1 MSIRFLGL
9 ILWFGVLA
17 LTSGAA
23 AQTIEVR
30 EDMKA
35 VFDDYRVTGTFVA
48 FDPHRDHMTIIS
60 PKRAETRLIPA
71 STFKIVNAL
80 IALETSVVADEN
92 ETVPFGGKPQIIK
105 AWERDMSIRDAVT
118 VSNVPVFQE
127 IARRVGL
134 ERYTTYLRKFGFG
147 NQLVGADVETFW
159 LEGPLKISAVE
170 FAKLLSRLAR
180 FELPAKV
187 ASQKT
192 VRDILRLET
201 RDGTIL
207 FGKTGWT
214 STPNPD
220 VGWFVG
226 WTEKEDRQVSFALNI
241 DINFRED
248 AKKRKILTRA
258 LLKKLGYYCGI
269 G

>member
-9 ILWFGVLA
+9 ILWFGVLS

-23 AQTIEVR
+23 AQIIEVR

-60 PKRAETRLIPA
+60 PKRAEMRLIPA

-80 IALETSVVADEN
+80 IALETGVVSDEN
-92 ETVPFGGKPQIIK
+92 EIIPFGGKPQIIK

-147 NQLVGADVETFW
+147 NQLAGVDVETFW
-159 LEGPLKISAVE
+159 LKGPLKISAVE
-170 FAKLLSRLAR
+170 FAKLLARLAR

-201 RDGTIL
+201 RDGAIL

-214 STPNPD
+214 SKPNPD

-226 WTEKEDRQVSFALNI
+226 WIEKEGRVLSFALNL
-241 DINFRED
+241 DICKRSD
-248 AKKRKILTRA
+248 AAKRVLIAKR
-258 LLKKLGYYCGI
+258 LLNPLVFAE
-269 G
+269 